1 MLSASG
7 KCWGLSQPLEG
18 VGTVSRLKT
27 WWQFYTHKTMRDF
40 TMVKKTA
47 ITRALAV
54 MMITGIVAVASLAG
68 CQSLG
73 QRDMGRL
80 VPDFYRVAIPPV
92 GETASN
98 TLKTHDMTVRY
109 QCRRAGD
116 YLKIWGSGD
125 IRYQTINE
133 LVYHLYFLDERGE
146 VIGIH
151 NFYSYLDHSD
161 FIELTLEK
169 RQIHRDFTIP
179 PGAVAFAIGYDGQT
193 GRMPG
198 EDPISFSHNPFH

>member
-1 MLSASG
+1 MVVKAGKFETIFTVMIIGIFLAS
-7 KCWGLSQPLEG
+7 W
-18 VGTVSRLKT
+18 
-27 WWQFYTHKTMRDF
+27 
-40 TMVKKTA
+40 
-47 ITRALAV
+47 
-54 MMITGIVAVASLAG
+54 LAG

-80 VPDFYRVAIPPV
+80 VPDFYRVAIPPS
-92 GETASN
+92 GETSSN
-98 TLKTHDMTVRY
+98 TLKTHDMTFHY
-109 QCRRAGD
+109 QCRRAGN

-125 IRYQTINE
+125 IRYQSINE
-133 LVYHLYFLDERGE
+133 LVFHLYFLDGRRE

-169 RQIHRDFTIP
+169 RQIHRDFTLP
-179 PGAVAFAIGYDGQT
+179 PGAVAFAVGYDGET

-198 EDPISFSHNPFH
+198 EEAISFSHNPFD

>member
-1 MLSASG
+1 MNGKAEISRAAFALLSIG
-7 KCWGLSQPLEG
+7 IL
-18 VGTVSRLKT
+18 
-27 WWQFYTHKTMRDF
+27 
-40 TMVKKTA
+40 
-47 ITRALAV
+47 LA
-54 MMITGIVAVASLAG
+54 AWLAG

-80 VPDFYRVAIPPV
+80 VPDFYRVTIPSE
-92 GETASN
+92 GTSSH
-98 TLKTHDMTVRY
+98 TFKTNDMTVHY

-125 IRYQTINE
+125 IRFESINE
-133 LVYHLYFLDERGE
+133 LVFHLYFLDHRGE

-161 FIELTLEK
+161 FIDLNLK
-169 RQIHRDFTIP
+169 RRQVHRDFAIP
-179 PGAVAFAIGYDGQT
+179 DGAVAFAVGYDGVT

-198 EDPISFSHNPFH
+198 QDAISFSYDPFD

>member
-1 MLSASG
+1 MVG
-7 KCWGLSQPLEG
+7 KAGRPRIVFVTLIMGIFLVCW
-18 VGTVSRLKT
+18 
-27 WWQFYTHKTMRDF
+27 
-40 TMVKKTA
+40 
-47 ITRALAV
+47 
-54 MMITGIVAVASLAG
+54 LAG

-80 VPDFYRVAIPPV
+80 VPDFYRVAIPPS

-109 QCRRAGD
+109 QCRRAGN

-133 LVYHLYFLDERGE
+133 LVFHLYFLDERGE
-146 VIGIH
+146 VINIH

-179 PGAVAFAIGYDGQT
+179 PGAVAFAIGYDGET

-198 EDPISFSHNPFH
+198 EDAVSFSHNPFH

>member
-1 MLSASG
+1 
-7 KCWGLSQPLEG
+7 
-18 VGTVSRLKT
+18 
-27 WWQFYTHKTMRDF
+27 
-40 TMVKKTA
+40 MVF
-47 ITRALAV
+47 
-54 MMITGIVAVASLAG
+54 TGIIAVSWLAG

-80 VPDFYRVAIPPV
+80 VPDFYRVAIPPS
-92 GETASN
+92 GETSSN

-109 QCRRAGD
+109 QCRRAGN

-133 LVYHLYFLDERGE
+133 LVFHLYFLDERGE

-161 FIELTLEK
+161 FIDSPSKNVKSTVILPFPQARWRLQLVTTGK
-169 RQIHRDFTIP
+169 PVACQVKTPYRFRITRSTKQKDAMVFQ
-179 PGAVAFAIGYDGQT
+179 GAI
-193 GRMPG
+193 
-198 EDPISFSHNPFH
+198 